1 MMQTFKYNKQSLLS
15 NWFPV
20 QYSGVIWLLTTWC
33 WLTLSSLTIINMT
46 CLGSIDRCLNL
57 VDKKKKETISYRLRR
72 QSVCIL
78 LIHQSPSFPTCE
90 HVCITSCLCKPARVK
105 FYDILLKLQRHND
118 EIHVLPPECEFSLES
133 VSCYCVNTF
142 FTLHILHLHVI
153 NVMTEKAFVFLCYY

>member
-33 WLTLSSLTIINMT
+33 WLTLSSLTVINMT

-57 VDKKKKETISYRLRR
+57 VVKKKKRPSATGWDGSRFVFFWYISRLP
-72 QSVCIL
+72 
-78 LIHQSPSFPTCE
+78 SPLVSMC
-90 HVCITSCLCKPARVK
+90 VSSCLCKPARVK
-105 FYDILLKLQRHND
+105 FYDILLKLQRLND

-133 VSCYCVNTF
+133 VSCYCVKTF
-142 FTLHILHLHVI
+142 FTLHIPHLHAI

>member
-1 MMQTFKYNKQSLLS
+1 
-15 NWFPV
+15 
-20 QYSGVIWLLTTWC
+20 
-33 WLTLSSLTIINMT
+33 MT

-57 VDKKKKETISYRLRR
+57 VDKKRDRKLKNATSYRLRR

-133 VSCYCVNTF
+133 MSCYCCIKTF
-142 FTLHILHLHVI
+142 FTLHILRLHVI
-153 NVMTEKAFVFLCYY
+153 NVMTEKAFVCLCYY